1 MSTLNTSHQLLSKN
15 VHSAQ
20 GITFYDCLLLELG
33 ATEDAQVQ
41 VKRCNTAKSIGSQSE
56 TTVSQQSR
64 MQELYF
70 LIVLAQL
77 VRTR

>member
-1 MSTLNTSHQLLSKN
+1 M
-15 VHSAQ
+15 HSAQ
-20 GITFYDCLLLELG
+20 EITFYNFLLLELG

-41 VKRCNTAKSIGSQSE
+41 AKTCNTAKSIGSQSE